1 MIIKKYTIALRTCD
15 SLSSVDMPAAANPL
29 ILSLP
34 SLPSCE
40 LTDPH
45 DDITLPRLIEALKNR
60 QRVKQML
67 IEDCSKTGVCSH
79 FSSPDTFWL
88 WRISFGIVFFLLA
101 HISLDVISANM
112 IKSVLQELDTGLI
125 SKDNFIQEQNG
136 KLLEK
141 DRIIQGN
148 KAEIERLEK
157 KSKMQEHKVG
167 VNGLIHAADLKVVTF
182 FFSYVSHVSVSD
194 WHPAEN
200 N

>member
-1 MIIKKYTIALRTCD
+1 MIIKKHTIALRTCD
-15 SLSSVDMPAAANPL
+15 SLSSVDMPAAANIQ

-60 QRVKQML
+60 QRIKQMV
-67 IEDCSKTGVCSH
+67 IEECSKTGVCSL

-88 WRISFGIVFFLLA
+88 WKISFWIVVFLLA

-112 IKSVLQELDTGLI
+112 MKSVLQELDTGLI

-136 KLLEK
+136 KLIEK
-141 DRIIQGN
+141 DKIIQGN

-167 VNGLIHAADLKVVTF
+167 D
-182 FFSYVSHVSVSD
+182 
-194 WHPAEN
+194 
-200 N
+200 

>member
-1 MIIKKYTIALRTCD
+1 MIIIKNHTIALRTCD
-15 SLSSVDMPAAANPL
+15 SLSSVDMPPAANTL

-60 QRVKQML
+60 QRIKQML
-67 IEDCSKTGVCSH
+67 IEDYSKTGVCSH

-88 WRISFGIVFFLLA
+88 WKIRFWIVVFLLA

-112 IKSVLQELDTGLI
+112 MKPVLQELDTSLI

-136 KLLEK
+136 KLIEK
-141 DRIIQGN
+141 DKIIQGN

-157 KSKMQEHKVG
+157 KTKMQEHKVG
-167 VNGLIHAADLKVVTF
+167 D
-182 FFSYVSHVSVSD
+182 
-194 WHPAEN
+194 
-200 N
+200 

>member
-1 MIIKKYTIALRTCD
+1 M
-15 SLSSVDMPAAANPL
+15 
-29 ILSLP
+29 
-34 SLPSCE
+34 
-40 LTDPH
+40 
-45 DDITLPRLIEALKNR
+45 
-60 QRVKQML
+60 
-67 IEDCSKTGVCSH
+67 
-79 FSSPDTFWL
+79 
-88 WRISFGIVFFLLA
+88 A

-167 VNGLIHAADLKVVTF
+167 D
-182 FFSYVSHVSVSD
+182 
-194 WHPAEN
+194 
-200 N
+200 